1 MSVNKIL
8 EQREQ
13 THGSFRTHAQ
23 TAQYIKVVMQSTEKW
38 RGLNWQQREALE
50 MITHKIARILSGK
63 ADYQDHWDDI
73 AGYTTLVSRELGE
86 KDTK

>member
-1 MSVNKIL
+1 MSVDKIL

-23 TAQYIKVVMQSTEKW
+23 TAQYLKATMRATEKW
-38 RGLNWQQREALE
+38 NELEWGQKEALE
-50 MITHKIARILSGK
+50 MITHKIARILNGN
-63 ADYQDHWDDI
+63 ADYKDHWDDI
-73 AGYTTLVSRELGE
+73 AGYATLVSRELGE